1 MVVDFAPSPEPSMSD
16 SPLAPSSTA
25 PPTPLVLKADEL
37 FRSGNIVWIEVGQD
51 RYQLRLTRNG
61 KLILTK

>member
-1 MVVDFAPSPEPSMSD
+1 MSD